1 MRLIAICSCMLI
13 FLTACGNSNQ
23 VYGLGLVPQKVTGDE
38 NSVNV
43 FNVYSAGDAF
53 PLASKW
59 CSKYDK
65 KAVFEKMSVIS
76 ANFNCQ

>member
-38 NSVNV
+38 NSVTV
-43 FNVYSAGDAF
+43 FNVY
-53 PLASKW
+53 
-59 CSKYDK
+59 
-65 KAVFEKMSVIS
+65 
-76 ANFNCQ
+76 